1 MITTSAAF
9 IIVVEFGSV
18 LLGGWLLSSYLLS
31 VYSTR
36 RTKLDR
42 IFGPVERAIYYLGG
56 VNPYEEMGWKAYLRA
71 VLALNA
77 VEAVIGFVLL
87 LFQGSLPLNT
97 AIPTESPVAAEV
109 N

>member
-18 LLGGWLLSSYLLS
+18 LIGGWLLSSSLLT

-42 IFGPVERAIYYLGG
+42 IFGPIERAIY
-56 VNPYEEMGWKAYLRA
+56 
-71 VLALNA
+71 
-77 VEAVIGFVLL
+77 
-87 LFQGSLPLNT
+87 
-97 AIPTESPVAAEV
+97 
-109 N
+109 